1 MEVFSITYQEVR
13 IFLLILVRISTILLM
28 LPFFNARVIPIL
40 SKVGLAVVITILF
53 YPVLNDKMLEFPS
66 TAIGMGQL
74 VVAELMIGLIL
85 GLLVQI
91 FFEGV
96 RMMGQ
101 MVGFQ
106 TGFSITNIID
116 PLSGVQVSIFSN
128 LAYFVALILFLL
140 LNGHHILL
148 DAVRESF
155 TIIPVGSLGMNAEM
169 LNKLIPLYGDMF
181 VIAVKIGAPAITA
194 LLFTK
199 VAFGLITK
207 LMPQMNIMIVAF
219 PVQIVIGLLFF
230 GVSLNV
236 LLVFMDRY
244 LSGLGFLLKNTM
256 THHRHESTIWHPS

>member
-1 MEVFSITYQEVR
+1 MF
-13 IFLLILVRISTILLM
+13 
-28 LPFFNARVIPIL
+28 PFFNARVIPVL
-40 SKVGLAVVITILF
+40 SKTGLALIITLVLF
-53 YPVLNDKMLEFPS
+53 PFLNHKMAAFPT
-66 TAIGMGQL
+66 TALGFAELI
-74 VVAELMIGLIL
+74 VSELMIGLIL

-106 TGFSITNIID
+106 TGFAITNIID
-116 PLSGVQVSIFSN
+116 PQSGVQVSIFSN
-128 LAYFVALILFLL
+128 LAYMVAIILFLL

-148 DAVRESF
+148 GAVRESF
-155 TIIPVGSLGMNAEM
+155 EILPAGSLGLNDEM
-169 LNKLIPLYGDMF
+169 LFKLIYIYGDMF
-181 VIAVKIGAPAITA
+181 SVAVKIGAPAIAA

-207 LMPQMNIMIVAF
+207 LIPQMNIMIVAF

-236 LLVFMDRY
+236 LLGFMNRY
-244 LSGLGFLLKNTM
+244 LDGLDALLINTM
-256 THHRHESTIWHPS
+256 GWIKV